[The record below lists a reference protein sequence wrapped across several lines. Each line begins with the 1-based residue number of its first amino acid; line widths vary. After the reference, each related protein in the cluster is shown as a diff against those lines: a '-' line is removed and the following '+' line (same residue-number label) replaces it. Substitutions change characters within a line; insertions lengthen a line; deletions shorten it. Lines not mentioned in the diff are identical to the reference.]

1 MAVALL
7 LSGVFKPADVT
18 RSEHLAAWLKAHGF
32 RYGIAGY
39 WDAAATTADSGN
51 VVGTRAVINL
61 GGQYAIY
68 PWVTNGSWYDPAR
81 YDANFV
87 IADNGSPGITVAD
100 VEKIYGPPAAQY
112 PVLNRIILV
121 YKVNLFESLV
131 VPAHPDY

>member
-1 MAVALL
+1 
-7 LSGVFKPADVT
+7 VT

-32 RYGIAGY
+32 RYGISGY
-39 WDAAATTADSGN
+39 WDAASTTADSGN
-51 VVGTRAVINL
+51 AVGVRGVINI

-112 PVLNRIILV
+112 PVVNRVILV
-121 YKVNLFESLV
+121 YRVNLFKTLE
-131 VPAHPDY
+131 VPPHPDY